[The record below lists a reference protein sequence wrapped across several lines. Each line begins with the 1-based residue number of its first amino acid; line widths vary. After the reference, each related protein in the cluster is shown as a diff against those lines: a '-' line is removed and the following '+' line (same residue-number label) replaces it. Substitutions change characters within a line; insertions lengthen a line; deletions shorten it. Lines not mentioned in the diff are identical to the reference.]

1 MTKGFHARER
11 WHIVSFEKKKIKL
24 NKPTLVVGLP
34 GIGNVGKIALDFLI
48 DELKAKKLYEI
59 TSYHFPHTVFVGEDN
74 LVHMPKVEIFY
85 KKGNLKSKKPD
96 LLLMTGDVQPT
107 EQEACYEFCDLILD
121 MFHELDGKEVVTL
134 GGIGLQ
140 EVRQTPKVFCT
151 GNHQKIVKRYKA
163 GTKMNPSLFGVV
175 GPVMGVA
182 GLLLGLSQQ
191 RHVQAISIL
200 AETIAHPLYVGI
212 KGSKEILTVLQ
223 KKFALKFDI
232 DKLDREIKEYDK
244 ELLRT
249 MQQIGAG
256 QQTDAMGQ
264 KKQSHYIG

>member
-1 MTKGFHARER
+1 MKKSFDAKDR
-11 WHIVSFEKKKIKL
+11 WHILSFEKKQ
-24 NKPTLVVGLP
+24 PTLTKPVLISGMP

-48 DELKAKKLYEI
+48 DELKAKKLFEI
-59 TSYHFPHTVFVGEDN
+59 TSYHFPHTVFVGENN

-85 KKGNLKSKKPD
+85 KKRRGKDQD
-96 LLLMTGDVQPT
+96 LLLLTGDVQPT

-121 MFHELDGKEVVTL
+121 IFEDFKGKEVITL

-140 EVRQTPKVFCT
+140 ELRTTPKVFIT
-151 GNHQKIVKRYKA
+151 GNNEKIVKKYKK
-163 GTKMNPSLFGVV
+163 GTKINPKLFGVV

-182 GLLLGLSQQ
+182 GLTLGLAEQ
-191 RHVQAISIL
+191 RNIGGVSLL
-200 AETIAHPLYVGI
+200 AETLGHPLYVGI

-223 KKFALKFDI
+223 KKFGLKFDVN
-232 DKLDREIKEYDK
+232 KLDKEIKEYDK

-249 MQQIGAG
+249 MQQISGA
-256 QQTDAMGQ
+256 QQGGAMAK